1 MTTNYILIPIE
12 ISDFWKEL
20 KSIVEQAVLR
30 QIAQKPP
37 VHVPVEGFP
46 TLLKV
51 KEVCQLLGVSKPT
64 IYEWMRE
71 GKMPSLKIGARRLF
85 DAADIEAVIQK
96 NKTQGNNK
104 D

>member
-1 MTTNYILIPIE
+1 MTTNYILIPME
-12 ISDFWKEL
+12 ISEFWKEL
-20 KSIVEQAVLR
+20 KSIVEQAVLKH
-30 QIAQKPP
+30 IPQKPP
-37 VHVPVEGFP
+37 VQLPIEGFP

-51 KEVCQLLGVSKPT
+51 KEVCELLGVSKPT

-71 GKMPSLKIGARRLF
+71 GKIPSLKLGAHRLF

-96 NKTQGNNK
+96 SKSKENNK